1 MNKSLIGGELELE
14 RPNASNFYGLD
25 IGREEVGAPE
35 ISPAFLDL
43 FHAAEALRADGGP
56 LVLQFV
62 GVGRGTDTAGVA
74 AAYARTAAIATR
86 SELLYLDATGNG
98 IWAGPDMMRAFRD
111 GYTPREAA
119 LPTREK
125 NVSWG
130 AVGRLLALA
139 GDETIRLMEQV
150 RADYG
155 ACVIDCGT
163 LRGGSSAV
171 PLARMCDAAVLVT
184 EADKTRASEVGLARS
199 AIERAGGRLLGAM
212 HAGGASRLPRWL
224 AARL

>member
-1 MNKSLIGGELELE
+1 MNKSLIGSELELE
-14 RPNASNFYGLD
+14 RPNTSAIYGLD
-25 IGREEVGAPE
+25 VAAEPE

-43 FHAAEALRADGGP
+43 FHAAEALRRDGGP
-56 LVLQFV
+56 LVIQFV

-74 AAYARTAAIATR
+74 AAYSRAASVATR

-111 GYTPREAA
+111 GFTPREAA

-125 NVSWG
+125 LVSWG

-139 GDETIRLMEQV
+139 GDETTRLMDQV
-150 RADYG
+150 RTDYG
-155 ACVIDCGT
+155 CCVIDCGA

-184 EADKTRASEVGLARS
+184 EAEKTRASEVGLARS
-199 AIERAGGRLLGAM
+199 AIERAGGRLLGAI
-212 HAGGASRLPRWL
+212 HAGGPSRLPRWL